1 MPCSKLALVLYRY
14 HREHPE
20 AARKDKDSEFEEWFE
35 SDNQREL
42 RQIFTGQ
49 SQMFEL
55 MRELNRKL
63 DEVVGRQERT
73 LSLLSSVHAGVATPA
88 GTLHQL
94 SYVKKNGPFVTLWI
108 IVT

>member
-1 MPCSKLALVLYRY
+1 LYYRY

-73 LSLLSSVHAGVATPA
+73 LSLLSSVQA
-88 GTLHQL
+88 GTVPSAGMSQQF
-94 SYVKKNGPFVTLWI
+94 SYFTNYGPYVPL
-108 IVT
+108 

>member
-1 MPCSKLALVLYRY
+1 MYCRY

-49 SQMFEL
+49 SQMFEM

-73 LSLLSSVHAGVATPA
+73 LSLLSSVHAGVAAPG
-88 GTLHQL
+88 GTSQQL
-94 SYVKKNGPFVTLWI
+94 FHIKYYGLLVTL
-108 IVT
+108 

>member
-1 MPCSKLALVLYRY
+1 MNQSWCLHYRY

-20 AARKDKDSEFEEWFE
+20 AARKDKDNEFEEWFE

-49 SQMFEL
+49 SQMFEM

-73 LSLLSSVHAGVATPA
+73 LSLLSSSVQAGGAQPV
-88 GTLHQL
+88 GMSQ
-94 SYVKKNGPFVTLWI
+94 YPFFQWPSI
-108 IVT
+108 

>member
-1 MPCSKLALVLYRY
+1 MIQCLSCCCRY

-20 AARKDKDSEFEEWFE
+20 APRKDKDNEFEEWFE

-49 SQMFEL
+49 SQMFEVL
-55 MRELNRKL
+55 RELNRKL

-73 LSLLSSVHAGVATPA
+73 LSLLSSVQAGGAQPIGMSQQFSHIQIV
-88 GTLHQL
+88 
-94 SYVKKNGPFVTLWI
+94 I
-108 IVT
+108 IIKPENI